1 MSTSLKAFLPVLSKP
16 FGLTPIALYGRQL
29 ALERAGLLGPRE
41 GKGGPG
47 SGIRLTAETAAMML
61 IALLASD
68 SSDPAEAA
76 AAMAKLKLENVV
88 DGKCRLT
95 GKATFAEAL
104 AALLGSEDLGQRVF
118 EIEVVRTSPRATISY
133 GPPNEDGE
141 LEESEFL
148 PTGGVDG
155 WKNYVA
161 TRTTIS
167 HETFR
172 QIAAAVGKASE

>member
-16 FGLTPIALYGRQL
+16 FGLTPIALYGRQV

-76 AAMAKLKLENVV
+76 AAVAKLKCTHGE
-88 DGKCRLT
+88 CRLT
-95 GKATFAEAL
+95 GKAKFAEAL
-104 AALLGSEDLGQRVF
+104 AAILGSEDLRRRVDK
-118 EIEVVRTSPRATISY
+118 IEVVRTTPSATISY
-133 GPPNEDGE
+133 GPPNEEGFPF
-141 LEESEFL
+141 SEFL
-148 PTGGVDG
+148 PKGNVDMWG
-155 WKNYVA
+155 DLIA
-161 TRTTIS
+161 TRTTLADKAF
-167 HETFR
+167 H
-172 QIAAAVGKASE
+172 QIAAAVGKSQE